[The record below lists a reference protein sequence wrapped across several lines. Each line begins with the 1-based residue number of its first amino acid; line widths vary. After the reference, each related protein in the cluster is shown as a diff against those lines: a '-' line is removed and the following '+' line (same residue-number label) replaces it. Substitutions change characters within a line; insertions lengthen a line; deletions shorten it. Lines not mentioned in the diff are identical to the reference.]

1 MLGDILGV
9 DTIASQFIFDI
20 FPPEVSPEGVTIK
33 KGHMIAIWAFF

>member
-9 DTIASQFIFDI
+9 DTIASQFIFNI
-20 FPPEVSPEGVTIK
+20 PPEVSPEGVTIK